1 MTNIIK
7 LPQLAWHNTKA
18 LEVIFPDTWQVEVC
32 NMAGHNRPAMSPDQI
47 KAAIANTI
55 GTPPIREL
63 ARGKKEVVIVF
74 DDMSRVTRVAQI
86 VPFVLEELAEAG
98 IPDSRIR
105 FVPALGCHGAMNR
118 TDFIRKLG
126 EDTVSRFPVYNHN
139 AFGNCEYVGTT
150 SYGTRVCVNAEVMK
164 CDLKMAIGSIV
175 PHIFSGYG
183 GGAKIIMP
191 GITSIETT
199 EAFHR
204 LGQKIKEENPDKPMG
219 IGIYEDNP
227 LRLDME
233 EAAELAGLNIKIDCI
248 FNMWGETVAIFAG
261 ATEQAYAAGVAEA
274 KTHYLTPRAEEMDI
288 VVSNSFAK
296 ANEAE
301 GGLITA
307 IPSVSSKGGDIVL
320 IGNVP
325 EGHVVHYLMGPF
337 GTSIG
342 GNLRLK
348 IPLPPKV
355 NHVLIFSEYTDLTAL
370 GYFEEPDKVLFM
382 SRWND
387 VLQFL
392 EKSHGANT
400 KVAIYPNAEV
410 QYCAS

>member
-1 MTNIIK
+1 MANIIK
-7 LPQLAWHNTKA
+7 LPQLAWHDTKA
-18 LEVIFPDTWQVEVC
+18 LEVTFPDAWQVEVC
-32 NMAGHNRPAMSPDQI
+32 NMAGYDRPAMSLDGI
-47 KAAIANTI
+47 KAAIAAPI
-55 GTPPIREL
+55 GTPPIKEL
-63 ARGKKEVVIVF
+63 ARGKKDVVIVF

-98 IPDSRIR
+98 IADNHIR

-118 TDFIRKLG
+118 IDFIRKLG

-139 AFGNCEYVGTT
+139 AFGNCDYVGTT
-150 SYGTRVCVNAEVMK
+150 SYGTRVCVNGEVMR
-164 CDLKMAIGSIV
+164 CDLKIAIGSIV

-183 GGAKIIMP
+183 GGAKIVMP

-204 LGQKIKEENPDKPMG
+204 SGKKIKDENPDVPMG

-227 LRLDME
+227 LRFDME
-233 EAAELAGLNIKIDCI
+233 EAVELAGLDVKIDCI
-248 FNMWGETVAIFAG
+248 YNMWGETVDIFAG
-261 ATEQAYAAGVAEA
+261 AVKQVHAAGVAVA
-274 KTHYLTPRAEEMDI
+274 KTHYLTPRAVDMDI
-288 VVSNSFAK
+288 VIANSFAK

-301 GGLITA
+301 GGMITA
-307 IPSVSSKGGDIVL
+307 IPSVSSKGGDIIV

-342 GNLRLK
+342 GNLRFK
-348 IPLPPKV
+348 LPVPPNV
-355 NHVLIFSEYTDLTAL
+355 NHVILFNEYMDLTAL
-370 GYFEEPDKVLFM
+370 GYFEVPEKVVTM
-382 SRWND
+382 SKWDD
-387 VLQFL
+387 VVRFL
-392 EKSHGANT
+392 EQTHGADT
-400 KVAIYPNAEV
+400 KVAVYPNSEV